1 MDSSDYQSLISNLA
15 AESPGSIPGKIKEAL
30 KDPQQITKH
39 FLEDTSAFLLQDKL
53 KDGLVKIA
61 KDGGLLKKLGLSEE
75 NVAKVSKAVKEGGQ
89 GVKKAA
95 SDALETAKEKIKSVV
110 QKKGNEFSDRFTNAR
125 DELTDEIQTAPRP
138 DVASASRLADRLQE
152 ARAGKAPA
160 ADQAALDDVVQRANI
175 EPYNPQAAA
184 SRVLKDGGGG
194 PAQDAEELKQNIQ
207 QTQTATKKEEEDD
220 KEEEETSDPGEKVEK
235 DLKKGEKDVEKDGE
249 EDPEMSIPLALGL
262 GVASLVGSF
271 LIKPK
276 KEKIAP
282 VGMQNYSV
290 TIGS

>member
-15 AESPGSIPGKIKEAL
+15 AESPGSIPGKITEAL

-75 NVAKVSKAVKEGGQ
+75 NVAKVAKVVKEGGQ
-89 GVKKAA
+89 GVRKAA

-110 QKKGNEFSDRFTNAR
+110 QKKG
-125 DELTDEIQTAPRP
+125 DEI
-138 DVASASRLADRLQE
+138 SDRLQE
-152 ARAGKAPA
+152 ARAPA
-160 ADQAALDDVVQRANI
+160 ADAQAALDDVVQRANI

-194 PAQDAEELKQNIQ
+194 PAQDAEELKQTIQ
-207 QTQTATKKEEEDD
+207 QTQTATKKEEEDQ

-262 GVASLVGSF
+262 GVASLVSSF

-282 VGMQNYSV
+282 VSMQNYSV
-290 TIGS
+290 TVGS

>member
-110 QKKGNEFSDRFTNAR
+110 QKKGQEFSDRFTNAR

-194 PAQDAEELKQNIQ
+194 PAQDAEELKQTIQ
-207 QTQTATKKEEEDD
+207 QTQTATKKQEEDQ

-235 DLKKGEKDVEKDGE
+235 DLKKGEKDIEKDGE

-282 VGMQNYSV
+282 QPMLNYSV

>member
-15 AESPGSIPGKIKEAL
+15 AESPGSIPGKITEAL

-75 NVAKVSKAVKEGGQ
+75 NVAKVAKVVKEGGQ
-89 GVKKAA
+89 GVRKAA

-110 QKKGNEFSDRFTNAR
+110 QKKG
-125 DELTDEIQTAPRP
+125 DEI
-138 DVASASRLADRLQE
+138 SDRLQE
-152 ARAGKAPA
+152 ARAPAP
-160 ADQAALDDVVQRANI
+160 QAALDDVVQRANI

-194 PAQDAEELKQNIQ
+194 PAQDAEELKQTIQ
-207 QTQTATKKEEEDD
+207 QTQTATKKEEEDQ

-262 GVASLVGSF
+262 GVASLVSSF

-282 VGMQNYSV
+282 VGMQNYSI